1 MERREFLA
9 AGGVVIADFGLRIAD
24 WTPPMSAPTNPQSAI
39 ANPQSPQEP
48 SLSTE
53 VFARRLDRARAEL
66 KARGLQCL
74 IATPGTNY
82 EYLTGYN
89 PGRSERLIALILP
102 LEGAPAVVCPAFETE
117 RIKRHSAV
125 ADARG
130 WEEQDDPYDR
140 VRDTV
145 RRLAP
150 RAGTVALESSTRD
163 QTAPR
168 LAAARGR
175 AAGLEVRGRGTR
187 DRAAPHREG
196 PRGGRPDPPS
206 HRDHA
211 GRHDRDVR
219 TARRGDDR
227 ARRGAALVARDATAR
242 RRRRRPG
249 AVRSVQRAT
258 PRWPRRGRA
267 RAGNRGADRLRLP
280 RRRVRVGHHPHGLVR
295 RQSDRR
301 VSQGVQR
308 GARRPKRRHRA
319 GTVRHAVPGHGPR
332 RAPGDQRGGLRIVL
346 HPPPGARARHG
357 WPRAALSG
365 GRQRAATRAR
375 DGVHRRAGD
384 LSAREVR
391 GQNRRRLRHDGEG
404 R

>member
-1 MERREFLA
+1 MQRREFVA
-9 AGGVVIADFGLRIAD
+9 VAG
-24 WTPPMSAPTNPQSAI
+24 AI
-39 ANPQSPQEP
+39 AAAYPMRNAEFGMRNRSSTGQFRTPNSAFRIGPSQEP
-48 SLSTE
+48 SLSPE

-89 PGRSERLIALILP
+89 PGRSERLIALLLP
-102 LEGAPAVVCPAFETE
+102 LEGAPPVVCPAFETE
-117 RIKRHSAV
+117 RITRHSAV

-150 RAGTVALESSTRD
+150 RAGTVAPEPSTGS
-163 QTAPR
+163 QTALRPP
-168 LAAARGR
+168 APPPGPAARGR
-175 AAGLEVRGRGTR
+175 AAGRDVRGRGTR
-187 DRAAPHREG
+187 DGAAPHREG

-219 TARRGDDR
+219 TARRGNDR

-242 RRRRRPG
+242 RRRWRPG
-249 AVRSVQRAT
+249 AVRTVPRAA
-258 PRWPRRGRA
+258 PRRPRRGRA

-280 RRRVRVGHHPHGLVR
+280 RRRGRVGPHPHRLVR
-295 RQSDRR
+295 RQS
-301 VSQGVQR
+301 
-308 GARRPKRRHRA
+308 H
-319 GTVRHAVPGHGPR
+319 T
-332 RAPGDQRGGLRIVL
+332 
-346 HPPPGARARHG
+346 
-357 WPRAALSG
+357 
-365 GRQRAATRAR
+365 
-375 DGVHRRAGD
+375 
-384 LSAREVR
+384 
-391 GQNRRRLRHDGEG
+391 
-404 R
+404 